1 MTISILKNKDNNRN
15 LTIDILKSLAAFLV
29 CFYHFQLLDFGLF
42 ENGIYIPNLNKILIE
57 ICSAS
62 VPLFFLL
69 SGIFALQKHKGSIYY
84 LTKSFNC
91 IKIYVIWGLLLGVIN
106 NLIQH
111 KQISLISTISN
122 IDFLWFFQSLA
133 VLYIYSMLYFKIKHT
148 IYIHIILVALLIC
161 PFLLNLIYDVVI
173 LINPNI
179 TPIHTGFFR
188 LYSIIYFSIPFYFK
202 ISSKFWSLFFIFI
215 GILLITF
222 EVFVYSNYY
231 SMIYDGVN
239 SSFPT
244 IGALLLTWGIYS
256 IFVKLKFNYNILTKY
271 TSFLG
276 QNCLGIY
283 IIHMPLIFLFREYIS
298 VEKTSPLIAIILT
311 LIIITI
317 SSLIFTLLKK
327 IPFISWTLKL

>member
-1 MTISILKNKDNNRN
+1 
-15 LTIDILKSLAAFLV
+15 
-29 CFYHFQLLDFGLF
+29 
-42 ENGIYIPNLNKILIE
+42 
-57 ICSAS
+57 
-62 VPLFFLL
+62 
-69 SGIFALQKHKGSIYY
+69 
-84 LTKSFNC
+84 
-91 IKIYVIWGLLLGVIN
+91 
-106 NLIQH
+106 
-111 KQISLISTISN
+111 
-122 IDFLWFFQSLA
+122 
-133 VLYIYSMLYFKIKHT
+133 
-148 IYIHIILVALLIC
+148 
-161 PFLLNLIYDVVI
+161 
-173 LINPNI
+173 
-179 TPIHTGFFR
+179 
-188 LYSIIYFSIPFYFK
+188 
-202 ISSKFWSLFFIFI
+202 
-215 GILLITF
+215 
-222 EVFVYSNYY
+222 
-231 SMIYDGVN
+231 MIYDGVN